1 MAFYAFCL
9 NIFIITNTCGN
20 VIAANI
26 EKNKALKIVFLF
38 KSIYKPN
45 MPASETNQYTKAV
58 LKYKTKFLKLYFPY
72 KNLI

>member
-1 MAFYAFCL
+1 
-9 NIFIITNTCGN
+9 
-20 VIAANI
+20 
-26 EKNKALKIVFLF
+26 
-38 KSIYKPN
+38 

>member
-20 VIAANI
+20 VNAANI

-38 KSIYKPN
+38 KRISNNVRCNKIK
-45 MPASETNQYTKAV
+45 
-58 LKYKTKFLKLYFPY
+58 
-72 KNLI
+72 